1 MSSWDYL
8 NHGNQDNPGKE
19 LIMKRRL
26 FILFA
31 LVIILPLSTGSALAA
46 DQERV
51 QESVQKQEQIY
62 GSQLMTQQE
71 RSEYR
76 AKMRTAKTAEEREQ
90 MRREHHERMKKRAAE
105 RGVTLTEEPPARG
118 RGMGPCGGQM
128 GPGGA
133 GMGHQGGGMGPGGRR
148 GR

>member
-1 MSSWDYL
+1 M
-8 NHGNQDNPGKE
+8 NQRI
-19 LIMKRRL
+19 LVL
-26 FILFA
+26 FTLTIL
-31 LVIILPLSTGSALAA
+31 LSLPTGSALTA
-46 DQERV
+46 DQEPA

-71 RSEYR
+71 RTEYR
-76 AKMRTAKTAEEREQ
+76 AKIRTAKTAEEREQ
-90 MRREHHERMKKRAAE
+90 IRKQHHERMKKRAAD
-105 RGVTLTEEPPARG
+105 RGVTLTDEPPARG

-133 GMGHQGGGMGPGGRR
+133 GMGSHQGGGMGPGGRR

>member
-1 MSSWDYL
+1 M
-8 NHGNQDNPGKE
+8 NQRI
-19 LIMKRRL
+19 LVL
-26 FILFA
+26 FTLAIFLSF
-31 LVIILPLSTGSALAA
+31 STGSALAA
-46 DQERV
+46 DQERTKERI
-51 QESVQKQEQIY
+51 QEQEQIY

-71 RSEYR
+71 LSEYR

-90 MRREHHERMKKRAAE
+90 IRKEHHERMKERAAE
-105 RGVTLTEEPPARG
+105 RGVTLTEGVPARG

-133 GMGHQGGGMGPGGRR
+133 GMGSKSGGMGPGGRR

>member
-1 MSSWDYL
+1 M
-8 NHGNQDNPGKE
+8 NQRI
-19 LIMKRRL
+19 LVL
-26 FILFA
+26 FTLTIL
-31 LVIILPLSTGSALAA
+31 LSLPTGSALTA
-46 DQERV
+46 DQEPA

-71 RSEYR
+71 RTEYR
-76 AKMRTAKTAEEREQ
+76 AKIGTAKTAEEREQ
-90 MRREHHERMKKRAAE
+90 IRKEHHERMKERAAE
-105 RGVTLTEEPPARG
+105 RGITLTEEPPARG

-133 GMGHQGGGMGPGGRR
+133 GMGPHQGGGMGPGGRR